1 MLSKVEFLLIFN
13 VILLYIFVF
22 HAFYGLN
29 VAKKRYLERC
39 KGQEQ
44 AWRSASICVMTK
56 NIFANYFT
64 ENERQRK
71 KNDIFLPEEKGRKL
85 RYHKIIKVL
94 NNLVIRTIFLL
105 KKGK

>member
-1 MLSKVEFLLIFN
+1 
-13 VILLYIFVF
+13 
-22 HAFYGLN
+22 
-29 VAKKRYLERC
+29 
-39 KGQEQ
+39 
-44 AWRSASICVMTK
+44 MTK

-85 RYHKIIKVL
+85 GYHKIIKVL

>member
-1 MLSKVEFLLIFN
+1 MLSKVELLLIFN

-29 VAKKRYLERC
+29 VAKKREIFREM
-39 KGQEQ
+39 QRARTSVEIS
-44 AWRSASICVMTK
+44 RDIRVMSK

-71 KNDIFLPEEKGRKL
+71 KNDISLLEEKGR
-85 RYHKIIKVL
+85 
-94 NNLVIRTIFLL
+94 
-105 KKGK
+105 